1 MRRIEPGRRGERI
14 RAMTDLCGLG
24 DVIHRPF
31 RELSRGYKQRVGL
44 AHAMLSDPDILILD
58 EPTSGL
64 DPNQIVEIRSIIK
77 EAGREKTVIFSTHIL
92 SEVETTCDRI
102 VIINRGRVAADGTA
116 DVVKARALSGLAV
129 RLALLDA
136 KLDDVQRHLLAVP
149 GVNSVVRVLDAPLP
163 VAGALLVE
171 VSCGSQNL
179 RELYAAIKARDWVVV
194 GPQLRG
200 PLAGGHVPGADRRGR
215 RQRRSG
221 SGRGR
226 RGGGGERMSG
236 AFFRVVWRELRA
248 AFGSP
253 VAYIV
258 TVIFLTV
265 TGWFFFTP
273 FFLNGRADLREFFRL
288 LPMTLGLVV
297 PAVTMRVFAEE
308 FSTGS
313 YEVLTTLP
321 MTRFDVLLGKFT
333 GSLLFILLMLVPT
346 LAYPIIVATLGDLDP
361 GPVVGGYLGTI
372 LLAALYCSVGLFASA
387 LTKNQIVAF
396 IIGLALC
403 AFLVLIDKVLFFI
416 PAGLTG
422 VLQYLGAD
430 YHFGN
435 VAKGVIDSRDVVY
448 FLSATFVGLYATN
461 LVVERRI

>member
-1 MRRIEPGRRGERI
+1 MIRINNLTKDYGTTRALDGVSFSVNRGEILGLLGPNGAGKTTTMRIVTGYLTPTAGSVEVQDMDVADNPLAVKRLIGYLPEFAPLYADMVVHDYLQYVAAVRRIEPGRRGERI

-194 GPQLRG
+194 GLNSEGHSLEDTFRELTG
-200 PLAGGHVPGADRRGR
+200 AAGGGDGAGAAAD
-215 RQRRSG
+215 
-221 SGRGR
+221 
-226 RGGGGERMSG
+226 GG
-236 AFFRVVWRELRA
+236 A
-248 AFGSP
+248 
-253 VAYIV
+253 
-258 TVIFLTV
+258 
-265 TGWFFFTP
+265 
-273 FFLNGRADLREFFRL
+273 
-288 LPMTLGLVV
+288 
-297 PAVTMRVFAEE
+297 AEE
-308 FSTGS
+308 
-313 YEVLTTLP
+313 
-321 MTRFDVLLGKFT
+321 
-333 GSLLFILLMLVPT
+333 
-346 LAYPIIVATLGDLDP
+346 
-361 GPVVGGYLGTI
+361 
-372 LLAALYCSVGLFASA
+372 SA
-387 LTKNQIVAF
+387 
-396 IIGLALC
+396 
-403 AFLVLIDKVLFFI
+403 
-416 PAGLTG
+416 
-422 VLQYLGAD
+422 
-430 YHFGN
+430 
-435 VAKGVIDSRDVVY
+435 
-448 FLSATFVGLYATN
+448 
-461 LVVERRI
+461 